1 MFEKEYIFRGKHA
14 SMVKKLVAKLSDDVG
29 ESFFATNFDVYKIAP
44 VIGYIYN
51 RQAEIDKGDD
61 TKIFSEKIR
70 NNRDEL
76 LFNYRV
82 LMMLLNVNKS
92 DEEKIDIAFKMDD
105 KDEERKAYDALFN
118 SYVLGGV
125 EELYEQI
132 FNNADSLEDYIM
144 NLNEFLRDLRVRLYG
159 IDDVR

>member
-1 MFEKEYIFRGKHA
+1 MSEK
-14 SMVKKLVAKLSDDVG
+14 V
-29 ESFFATNFDVYKIAP
+29 FFSTNFDVYRIAP

-51 RQAEIDKGDD
+51 RQAEVDKGDD

-82 LMMLLNVNKS
+82 FMMLLNVNKS

-105 KDEERKAYDALFN
+105 KDEERKAYDVLFN

-132 FNNADSLEDYIM
+132 FNNADSIEDYIM